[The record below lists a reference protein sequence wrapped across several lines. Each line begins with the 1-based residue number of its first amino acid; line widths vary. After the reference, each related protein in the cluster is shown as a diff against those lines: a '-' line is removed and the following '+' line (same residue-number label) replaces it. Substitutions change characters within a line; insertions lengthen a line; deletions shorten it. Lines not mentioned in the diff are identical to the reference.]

1 MAMSGKKKS
10 CIIPSRLDTH
20 LARRYRIAAQGHL
33 YARPLISGLEE
44 SSEVSLSVISPP
56 SLADMLLC
64 GDLDAALLP
73 SVDLQA
79 GGGLTV
85 IPAGCVS
92 ASGGTFVTRIFS
104 RVRPAQVSTLWVD
117 AEAHTSV
124 VLAQVLWSNLFNTR
138 LDILPYDP
146 PDRGAPDDVE
156 AVLLVGDKVI
166 TAPPLG
172 FDWQIDPTQMWFEM
186 TGLPFVFAVWA
197 AADAADAPELY
208 RILLSAGV
216 RGSCNLDQIA
226 QEHAMLHDWPADL
239 ASRYVNKHLQFEFAD
254 SQKEGM
260 EEFFHLA
267 VECGAMDEFPQLRYY
282 KPPV

>member
-1 MAMSGKKKS
+1 MAMLGKKKHHM
-10 CIIPSRLDTH
+10 IPSRLETG
-20 LARRYRIAAQGHL
+20 LARRNRIAAQGHL

-44 SSEVSLSVISPP
+44 SAEVSLSVISPP

-64 GDLDAALLP
+64 GELDAALLP

-79 GGGLTV
+79 VGGLTV

-92 ASGGTFVTRIFS
+92 ASGVALVARIFS
-104 RVRPAQVSTLWVD
+104 RVRPAQISALWVD
-117 AEAHTSV
+117 VEAHTSV
-124 VLAQVLWSNLFNTR
+124 VLARVLWSNLFNTR

-146 PDRGAPDDVE
+146 ADLDAPDDIE

-172 FDWQIDPTQMWFEM
+172 FDWQIDLAQMWFEM
-186 TGLPFVFAVWA
+186 AGLPLVFAVWV

-208 RILLSAGV
+208 RILSAARI

-226 QEHAMLHDWPADL
+226 QQHAMLYDWPADL
-239 ASRYVNKHLQFEFAD
+239 ASRYVNKHLHFEFAD
-254 SQKEGM
+254 SQREGM

-267 VECGAMDEFPQLRYY
+267 VECGAMDEFPKLRYY
-282 KPPV
+282 KPPG